1 MASFWQKLFGGAAP
15 EPAPAAPVAAL
26 AALGADMHSHLLP
39 GLDDGAETVEHSLEL
54 LRALRALGFRKLVM
68 TPHIMGDFYK
78 NTPEGV
84 RAALQLMREAAT
96 AAGLTDVELGCA
108 AEYYLDEF
116 LGRKLADG
124 TEMLTF
130 GGEKRYLLFETSYM
144 NEPLNLYEIIFEMKA
159 QGYRPVLAHPER
171 YTYLYGRF
179 AEIEKMRR
187 DYDVLLQVNLN
198 SLAGY
203 YSPGAKKVAEQLID
217 GGLVDFVGT
226 DTHHLRHTDTLLR
239 RTVPQPY
246 MEKLLKLPLL
256 NNTL

>member
-1 MASFWQKLFGGAAP
+1 LRD
-15 EPAPAAPVAAL
+15 
-26 AALGADMHSHLLP
+26 LGY
-39 GLDDGAETVEHSLEL
+39 
-54 LRALRALGFRKLVM
+54 RKLIM

-84 RAALQLMREAAT
+84 RAALQLLREAAT
-96 AAGLTDVELGCA
+96 AAGLDDVVLDCA

-116 LGRKLADG
+116 LGRKLTDG

-130 GGEKRYLLFETSYM
+130 GGDKRYLLFETSYM
-144 NEPLNLYEIIFEMKA
+144 NEPLNLFETIFEMKA

-179 AEIEKMRR
+179 EEIAKMRR
-187 DYDVLLQVNLN
+187 DYGVLLQVNLN

-203 YSPGAKKVAEQLID
+203 YSPAAKRVAEQLVD

-226 DTHHLRHTDTLLR
+226 DAHHLRHTDTLLR
-239 RTVPQPY
+239 RTLPQPHL
-246 MEKLLKLPLL
+246 EKLLKLPLL